1 MKQREKDTFPC
12 LSRIAMPRL
21 ILLIGEIMDNGQS
34 ISLAD

>member
-12 LSRIAMPRL
+12 LNRIAMPRL